1 MKLIEYMPQ
10 YLKNIREFQ
19 EIFKSEDEQLEYMSN
34 LIAKMLTEV
43 IVKTA
48 DSYGLERYEKIYNIT
63 DIATT
68 IEARRTN
75 ILLKMNNRVPYSKK
89 WLTNLLDAVIGKDKY
104 ILSIDESTYS
114 INIEMSL
121 TYSEAAE
128 TLKKELSLEIPANM
142 KLQYDF
148 STEIKLYTA
157 VIVMQQSEYM
167 TIDAVPNE
175 SEETIDL
182 NTQEYLGFVLEEKEN
197 INIGGLV

>member
-89 WLTNLLDAVIGKDKY
+89 WLANLLDAVIGKDKY